1 MPISGT
7 ENTFLAAHSI
17 LQFRESTANA
27 TTINIAIISEK
38 LDNYQIEPSG
48 LVPFPKCR
56 PTPTAK
62 TRLLSHCYFDRLS
75 NSTKD
80 PPPRPS
86 FGASRC
92 LSSSAAA
99 ATFGPSEALETDD
112 LAYPRE
118 YYYDARDPDRA
129 ANAFMARAKQR
140 QDGGAYRALVTR
152 NDESRDVIRSQIV
165 PAPAARNDVYAI
177 RTFIWVTKDEDGK
190 PNNKDDGKINK
201 IEDVWELDNPSVDI
215 ADMLPVGLE
224 ISRASPRIHI
234 KTGMV
239 ENKEWARKVAP
250 AVQFVPPRAE
260 TLEGTKGM
268 TTTATD
274 ERDTLTNPLEE
285 HGPPQS
291 LFEVMSGRGWNPA
304 SLKRWIAR

>member
-190 PNNKDDGKINK
+190 PKFKSIDLGTPIP
-201 IEDVWELDNPSVDI
+201 IR
-215 ADMLPVGLE
+215 GRRLE
-224 ISRASPRIHI
+224 GVARIGGASPRIHI